1 MYSHSHPAAHFYSHY
16 QPDWSQS
23 ASAPHQSFQAPMPVH
38 DPRQAALEFCQGT
51 SHRMDEVDQTL
62 CDQFYEEQEKQE
74 EVDQF
79 LDDLWLAENPADP
92 DVGCFI
98 HQDGQ
103 ALIWDDVNGAY
114 VPVGSEHVRWGHPA
128 IRPPV
133 LWDTRYSCDID
144 DVTNLQPVHPAPAPA
159 QDVVEEE
166 AEPESTAT
174 EDCRWIAQNWV
185 DLSERMDSL
194 LMEDEEKEDEDEGLP
209 LTRTI
214 SSDGP
219 VFLGA
224 WFFEKRAGE
233 LLKERAGEQVDDS
246 ASTNSSTK
254 SCWDDDSA
262 STNSSTMSWSDM
274 ASHWRPK
281 QPAPAQKIPVYAR
294 KKSPEPVSTDSLQR
308 TGVVK
313 ITMVKKDRNTGRDIF
328 YVGTFEDGETA
339 YMPRNL
345 LQEDLER
352 DTFVTIEANV
362 TEGHR
367 NKWRAA
373 RIVLVHPPAQ

>member
-1 MYSHSHPAAHFYSHY
+1 
-16 QPDWSQS
+16 
-23 ASAPHQSFQAPMPVH
+23 
-38 DPRQAALEFCQGT
+38 
-51 SHRMDEVDQTL
+51 MDEVDQTL
-62 CDQFYEEQEKQE
+62 CDQYFEEQEKQE
-74 EVDQF
+74 EVDAF

-103 ALIWDDVNGAY
+103 AKIWDDENGAY

-159 QDVVEEE
+159 QDVVEE
-166 AEPESTAT
+166 AEPESTTT

-194 LMEDEEKEDEDEGLP
+194 LKEDEEKEDEDEGLP

-219 VFLGA
+219 DSTFGA
-224 WFFEKRAGE
+224 WFFEKRADE

-246 ASTNSSTK
+246 ASQASTNSSTK
-254 SCWDDDSA
+254 S
-262 STNSSTMSWSDM
+262 WSEM
-274 ASHWRPK
+274 AQESRPV

-294 KKSPEPVSTDSLQR
+294 KKSPEPVATDSSQR

-339 YMPRNL
+339 YMPLRM
-345 LQEDLER
+345 LQEDLVR
-352 DTFVTIEANV
+352 GTFVTIEANV

-367 NKWRAA
+367 NKWRAT
-373 RIVLVHPPAQ
+373 RIVHVHPPAQ

>member
-1 MYSHSHPAAHFYSHY
+1 
-16 QPDWSQS
+16 
-23 ASAPHQSFQAPMPVH
+23 MPVH

-51 SHRMDEVDQTL
+51 SHLMDDVDQTL
-62 CDQFYEEQEKQE
+62 CDQFYESQEKQA

-79 LDDLWLAENPADP
+79 LDDLWLSENPPDP
-92 DVGCFI
+92 NVGCFI

-103 ALIWDDVNGAY
+103 ALIWDDENGAY

-128 IRPPV
+128 ICPPV

-144 DVTNLQPVHPAPAPA
+144 DVTNLQPVHPASAPA
-159 QDVVEEE
+159 QDVVEE

-174 EDCRWIAQNWV
+174 EGSRLAQNWV
-185 DLSERMDSL
+185 DLSESMDSL
-194 LMEDEEKEDEDEGLP
+194 LKEDEDEGLP

-219 VFLGA
+219 GSTFGA
-224 WFFEKRAGE
+224 WFFEKRMHE
-233 LLKERAGEQVDDS
+233 ILTERPGGGVDDS
-246 ASTNSSTK
+246 AST
-254 SCWDDDSA
+254 A
-262 STNSSTMSWSDM
+262 STNSSTMSWSEM
-274 ASHWRPK
+274 AKESRPV

-294 KKSPEPVSTDSLQR
+294 KKSPEPVATNSTQR

-339 YMPRNL
+339 YMPMRL
-345 LQEDLER
+345 FQAGLR
-352 DTFVTIEANV
+352 RGTFVTIEAND
-362 TEGHR
+362 TEGLR
-367 NKWRAA
+367 NKWRAS